1 MKWVRTTEQLPEP
14 RIRVLVGMHV
24 KAPIP
29 IVTGGAFYGDHWV
42 VDMITRPVSVN
53 EVAFWAPIAPFPKD

>member
-1 MKWVRTTEQLPEP
+1 
-14 RIRVLVGMHV
+14 MHV